1 MEFNKNLEME
11 LKLRDEELLKKF
23 KIIPATQISVNDS
36 FLNYISKSK
45 EQMNFK
51 EKILNVLMNED
62 IKNFRVQ
69 GYDPRLKNNEII
81 FESGL
86 LPELGKSP
94 LWWEENAKNVLK
106 SKNSRLGNENERLLF
121 VAYILKR
128 LVETNWNK
136 ISYCWHEIC
145 NDSVNIARYINNTL
159 YYDFVYERTGDK
171 RVVSEFSDL
180 GNVSKIIK
188 SSNDNKFY
196 HVGGARYLN
205 SYEAPIINQ
214 SNINYP
220 ENNDN
225 LAVGW
230 IVMDE

>member
-69 GYDPRLKNNEII
+69 GYDPSLKNNEII

-86 LPELGKSP
+86 LPGLGKSP
-94 LWWEENAKNVLK
+94 LWWE
-106 SKNSRLGNENERLLF
+106 
-121 VAYILKR
+121 
-128 LVETNWNK
+128 
-136 ISYCWHEIC
+136 
-145 NDSVNIARYINNTL
+145 
-159 YYDFVYERTGDK
+159 
-171 RVVSEFSDL
+171 
-180 GNVSKIIK
+180 
-188 SSNDNKFY
+188 
-196 HVGGARYLN
+196 
-205 SYEAPIINQ
+205 
-214 SNINYP
+214 
-220 ENNDN
+220 
-225 LAVGW
+225 
-230 IVMDE
+230 